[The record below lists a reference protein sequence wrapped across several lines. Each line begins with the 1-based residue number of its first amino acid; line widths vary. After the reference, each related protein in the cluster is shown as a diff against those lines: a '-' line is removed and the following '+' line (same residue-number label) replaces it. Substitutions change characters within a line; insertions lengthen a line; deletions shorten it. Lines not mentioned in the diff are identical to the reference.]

1 MPAAAVHLSHDPARR
16 PTSNKYEHKSERLL
30 GLTAVWSVCF
40 VPFSVFCVCLVL
52 GLLLCLVLGLLVFL
66 VLGLFVCA
74 YEYFCVMY
82 AYRTGSFV
90 F

>member
-1 MPAAAVHLSHDPARR
+1 MNTSLSDYWVLQQ
-16 PTSNKYEHKSERLL
+16 S
-30 GLTAVWSVCF
+30 GLYVLCHF
-40 VPFSVFCVCLVL
+40 LFFLCVCLVL
-52 GLLLCLVLGLLVFL
+52 SLILCLVLGLLVFL

-82 AYRTGSFV
+82 AFIHCTGSFV

>member
-1 MPAAAVHLSHDPARR
+1 MFCAIF
-16 PTSNKYEHKSERLL
+16 
-30 GLTAVWSVCF
+30 CF
-40 VPFSVFCVCLVL
+40 FLCVCLVL
-52 GLLLCLVLGLLVFL
+52 GLILCLVLGLLVFL

>member
-1 MPAAAVHLSHDPARR
+1 M
-16 PTSNKYEHKSERLL
+16 
-30 GLTAVWSVCF
+30 
-40 VPFSVFCVCLVL
+40 PFSVFCVCLVL

-74 YEYFCVMY
+74 YEYFWVMY